1 MVKPKILLVQ
11 LEFGTWNRARAWSY
25 LGHFAVEDGL
35 RANGCECVTIP
46 ALCDIPDTSPLS
58 WLHHAKDL
66 LTGRRFDQIWVWLVH
81 NRYSD
86 AFLGWLAELAPVRVG
101 LIMESLRY
109 SEEEYRRWPHL
120 RERAGFVERQVRYM
134 THVLTADEHDA
145 DIFNQA
151 GSVQAVFWPSAVPS
165 RFITATIERSPR
177 RESAF
182 YGELYGE
189 RKAWLTMPGLK
200 DVLIHPPSAE
210 ADTRFPQFFNAL
222 HQQMSDRLQS
232 GWRPDPAALTEY
244 VDVWRRLREAI
255 FTNWLA
261 SLKPWSGIV
270 NLPSLFQS
278 YAGRV
283 VEAMAAGRPVI
294 SWKIPDR
301 PRTQDLFEEG
311 REILLY
317 PKDHPSVLKE
327 HVERVGRDADYAGNI
342 AAAARV
348 KLLQSHTAEARARQ
362 WLDWIETGQSLMAH
376 HDTGKV
382 TAMDAR
388 SSQSLARLT
397 VDQSG
402 EEIHFATT
410 VFVLTVGDPAF
421 EVCLEALHKQEGPP
435 FKLDIIRKVCPFS
448 AAAQAMIDRCRTS
461 YFIQVDEDMVL
472 APDAVASMENVMAA
486 APDDVGMI
494 CFHLFDEDRGL
505 PIQGVKIYRTALMKS
520 LMFQD
525 VKASEMD
532 LLAQMGRLGIQWI
545 LHPDVK
551 GQHGTVYTPDTIYR
565 RYKTLYEKDIRQWNV
580 LTSDI
585 RRKADAFR
593 QTGDP
598 LQLFALLG
606 AAHGIINAPL
616 AADREKD
623 ARAYDLAELDVFRR
637 LFLMDPPLTQSYAVA
652 RQAPPAHGPIP
663 FEQVQWKGES
673 DRNPPPSVT
682 DRATKPENEARTKSV
697 LIVTPHFWPSVGGV
711 ERVAEE
717 LGVGL
722 LNHGYRVDIG
732 TYPHAERHLTTHRG
746 LAILTLS
753 PHDRQH
759 GEILACALEVEQ
771 LIGSGRYDACVML
784 GAPVNGLFYGA
795 MTGLLPD
802 KTRLI
807 FQPTLNTEICDL
819 LSSGTKLA
827 KDLVVQL
834 TARAHQV
841 VVLSEGGCDASFF
854 GQHGLKTTYLPNGVQ
869 ARQFSGEFRQEHGI
883 PSDAFV
889 ILHVANL
896 YPVKNHLGL
905 LEAFASVPQGA
916 QLVLIGHPTDNT
928 AYVEQ
933 VRQALS
939 GRPEV
944 LYIPGLS
951 PEGIAAAMQAAD
963 VLVLPSHAEASPLC
977 ILEAMSHRLPW
988 MATSECDAAHEQA
1001 GGVVMPLVD
1010 FRRAVALLMREPG
1023 LRRAL
1028 GEAGYAHW
1036 ETCRQWSSVL
1046 EGWIQ
1051 LIETGHLT
1059 RSYAMPPDLIERT
1072 TVQRRTFWTQLEQ
1085 VEPEFGGTTIAGNG
1099 PATGDVTKQVNGGTM
1114 NSDAFYVNLFVNA
1127 PAWSA
1132 PHPNADE
1139 AARWSKIA
1147 AFLEYILRRVQQ
1159 KEPGRRLRMLDVGC
1173 GRGWL
1178 TNLATIYGTCE
1189 GVEPV
1194 SGVVE
1199 HARKLFPHLRFEV
1212 GTAEIISGLD
1222 DFEPYDV
1229 ILTSEVIEHVPHG
1242 QKENFLAQLSGLL
1255 KPDGYVV
1262 LTTPRGEMWEQ
1273 WKTIA
1278 PPNQPVEDWVTEEQL
1293 RALFNSQGFVEMGL
1307 DRIHVEVPGLRYVPA
1322 PTPADLRSMNLF
1334 PIYQAWVCQRTV
1346 EVPVPF
1352 TRTPKVSVI
1361 VPTYNRPDRLRT
1373 ALASLVAQTYQDFE
1387 VIIVNDAGC
1396 DVGAVVAACADR
1408 YRITTITHDRNRGL
1422 AAARNSG
1429 VRAAKGAYIAYLD
1442 DDDRYLPNHLE
1453 TLVGYLDRHE
1463 CRVAYTDAWRVQE
1476 RRSDGGYVETGRD
1489 VPYSCDF
1496 KPADLLVSNY
1506 FPVLCVMHDRACL
1519 DEVGLFDES
1528 LFAHEDW
1535 DLWIRMA
1542 TRFPFKHLPVRTAE
1556 FTWRTDG
1563 SSMTSGTRETYW
1575 RTTEIIYRK
1584 YRPYADRIGGVREAQ
1599 DKRLTEMRAIG
1610 GAKNYICSIV
1620 MPVCNRVELT
1630 KDCLTALAGLN
1641 DQPEYELIIVDNGS
1655 TDGTTDFLRQLSGD
1669 VRTIANEENLG
1680 FAKACNQ
1687 GAAAARGKYL
1697 VFLNNDTIPQQGWL
1711 TALVAEVNS
1720 HAEVGIVGSKLL
1732 YPNGTVQH
1740 AGVVRDCARRLPYHI
1755 YKNFAASHPAVNQR
1769 REFQIVTAAC
1779 LLIRRTLFDEV
1790 GGFDEG
1796 CVNGFE
1802 DADLC
1807 LKVRERGYVVVYQP
1821 RSVVVHLESQ
1831 TPGRKTHD
1839 DANVAR
1845 FLDRWKAQWWAA
1857 DEDRHFHMDGFKL
1870 KRVFCNGR
1878 DGGDIQLFSDIKD
1891 HAVWAHVA
1899 ATQAAALKQ
1908 DWQTV
1913 RRELSL
1919 ASDWPNDSE
1928 VLAWA
1933 SSVCERL
1940 QEPKLRQTFLSRY
1953 LALQEAPK
1961 ERLSLIRSLLEQKD
1975 LRGADS
1981 HLQSLLASSPNDAEG
1996 LLLKGILCMQREQ
2009 YEQAERAFASARQ
2022 EGADR
2027 KKCLMGMGMAA
2038 MGRVYTQ
2045 GAWERFLEVLAENP
2059 DDAEAI
2065 HWLLR
2070 AGTAQNRWQE
2080 LSEQLHQYV
2089 TRNPGDIAVRFAF
2102 AGVLLRGEQIEMA
2115 RREYETLQTL
2125 APGYDGLDQL
2135 GQMIA
2140 GKQAL
2145 LLTEAANDELIRH
2158 LIPAESVKARI

>member
-1 MVKPKILLVQ
+1 MEKPSILLVQ
-11 LEFGTWNRARAWSY
+11 LEFGTWDRARAWSY
-25 LGHFAVEDGL
+25 LGNFAVEDGL

-66 LTGRRFDQIWVWLVH
+66 SAGRRFDQVWVWLVH

-86 AFLGWLAELAPVRVG
+86 AFLEWLAELAPVRVG

-109 SEEEYRRWPHL
+109 SEEDCRRWPHL
-120 RERAGFVERQVRYM
+120 LERAGFVERQVKYM

-145 DIFNQA
+145 DVLNQA

-165 RFITATIERSPR
+165 RFITATIERPSR

-189 RKAWLTMPGLK
+189 RKGWLAMPGLK
-200 DVLIHPPSAE
+200 NVLIHPPSAE
-210 ADTRFPQFFNAL
+210 AATEFPRLFNAL
-222 HQQMSDRLQS
+222 HRQMSERLLS
-232 GWRPDPAALTEY
+232 GWRPNPTALTEY
-244 VDVWRRLREAI
+244 VGLWRRLREAI
-255 FTNWLA
+255 FANWLA

-301 PRTQDLFEEG
+301 PLTHDLFKDG
-311 REILLY
+311 QEILLY
-317 PKDHPSVLKE
+317 PKDRPSVLKE
-327 HVERVGRDADYAGNI
+327 YVERIGRDADYARNI
-342 AAAARV
+342 AAAARAE
-348 KLLQSHTAEARARQ
+348 LLRSHTAEARARQ
-362 WLDWIETGQSLMAH
+362 WLDWIVTGQSLMAH
-376 HDTGKV
+376 NDTRK
-382 TAMDAR
+382 TAVLDAR
-388 SSQSLARLT
+388 PSQSFARLT
-397 VDQSG
+397 ADQSG
-402 EEIHFATT
+402 EEIHSETT
-410 VFVLTVGDPAF
+410 VFVLTVDDPAF
-421 EVCLEALHKQEGPP
+421 APCLEALHRQDGPP
-435 FKLDIIRKVCPFS
+435 FKLDIIRNVCPFS
-448 AAAQAMIDRCRTS
+448 AAAQAMIDRCDTP

-472 APDAVASMENVMAA
+472 APDAVASMEAVMVA

-520 LMFQD
+520 LLFQD

-532 LLAQMGRLGIQWI
+532 LLAQMGRHGIQWI

-565 RYKTLYEKDIRQWNV
+565 RYKTMYEKDIRQWNV

-593 QTGDP
+593 QSGDP

-623 ARAYDLAELDVFRR
+623 ARVYDLPELDVFKR
-637 LFLMDPPLTQSYAVA
+637 LFLRDPPLTQSYVAA
-652 RQAPPAHGPIP
+652 RQVSPVHGPIP
-663 FEQVQWKGES
+663 FEQVQLKGES
-673 DRNPPPSVT
+673 DRNSKLPVA
-682 DRATKPENEARTKSV
+682 DCATKRKNESRIKSV

-711 ERVAEE
+711 ECVAEE

-722 LNHGYRVDIG
+722 LDHGYRVEIA
-732 TYPHAERHLTTHRG
+732 TYPHAERHLTMYRELT
-746 LAILTLS
+746 IITLS
-753 PHDRQH
+753 PHDRQEGTVH
-759 GEILACALEVEQ
+759 VCALEVER
-771 LIGSGRYDACVML
+771 LISSGRYDVCVML

-807 FQPTLNTEICDL
+807 FQPTLNKEICEL
-819 LSSGTKLA
+819 LSSGMSHA
-827 KDLVVQL
+827 KDLVVRL
-834 TARAHQV
+834 MARAHHV
-841 VVLSEGGCDASFF
+841 VVLSEGGCDASFLSR
-854 GQHGLKTTYLPNGVQ
+854 HGLKTTYLPNGVQ
-869 ARQFSGEFRQEHGI
+869 VRQSNGEFRKEHGI
-883 PSDAFV
+883 PSDAFI

-896 YPVKNHLGL
+896 YPVKNHVGL

-916 QLVLIGHPTDNT
+916 KLVLVGHPTDNT
-928 AYVEQ
+928 GYIAQ

-939 GRPEV
+939 DRPEV
-944 LYIPGLS
+944 LYIPGLP
-951 PEGIAAAMQAAD
+951 PEGVAAAMQASD

-988 MATSECDAAHEQA
+988 IATPECDAAHEQA
-1001 GGVVMPLVD
+1001 GGVVIPVTD
-1010 FRRAVALLMREPG
+1010 FRRAVTLLMQEPA

-1028 GEAGYAHW
+1028 GETGYAHW
-1036 ETCRQWSSVL
+1036 EACRQWPSVL
-1046 EGWIQ
+1046 EGWIE
-1051 LIETGHLT
+1051 LIETGRLT
-1059 RSYAMPPDLIERT
+1059 RSYAMPADVVERT
-1072 TVQRRTFWTQLEQ
+1072 TAQRRAFSKQLEQ
-1085 VEPEFGGTTIAGNG
+1085 VEPEFGGVITAGSG
-1099 PATGDVTKQVNGGTM
+1099 TSASDVTKQTNGGAM

-1127 PAWSA
+1127 PTWST

-1147 AFLEYILRRVQQ
+1147 AFLEYILREVQR
-1159 KEPGRRLRMLDVGC
+1159 KEPGRRLRILDVGC

-1178 TNLATIYGTCE
+1178 TNLATLYGTCE

-1194 SGVVE
+1194 AGVVE
-1199 HARKLFPHLRFEV
+1199 HARKLFPHLQFEV
-1212 GTAEIISGLD
+1212 GTAEIISGRD

-1242 QKENFLAQLSGLL
+1242 QKENFLTQLFSLL

-1293 RALFNSQGFVEMGL
+1293 RALFISQGFIEMGL

-1322 PTPADLRSMNLF
+1322 PTPADLRSMNLL
-1334 PIYQAWVCQRTV
+1334 PIYQVWCCRRAVDQR
-1346 EVPVPF
+1346 PISF
-1352 TRTPKVSVI
+1352 TRAPKVSVI

-1373 ALASLVAQTYQDFE
+1373 ALASLAAQTYQDFE
-1387 VIIVNDAGC
+1387 VIVVNDAGC

-1408 YRITTITHDRNRGL
+1408 HRITAITHDRNRGL

-1429 VRAAKGAYIAYLD
+1429 LRAAKGTYIAYLD

-1453 TLVGYLDRHE
+1453 TLVSYLDRHE

-1476 RRSDGGYVETGRD
+1476 RQSDGGYVETGRD
-1489 VPYSCDF
+1489 VPYSYEF

-1556 FTWRTDG
+1556 FTWRNDG

-1584 YRPYADRIGGVREAQ
+1584 YRPYADLIGGVREAQ

-1610 GAKNYICSIV
+1610 RAEDYVCSII

-1630 KDCLTALAGLN
+1630 KDCLTALAGLK

-1655 TDGTTDFLRQLSGD
+1655 TDGTADFLRQLSGD
-1669 VRTIANEENLG
+1669 VRIIVNEENLG

-1697 VFLNNDTIPQQGWL
+1697 VFLNNDTIPQPGWL
-1711 TALVAEVNS
+1711 AALVAEVDS

-1732 YPNGTVQH
+1732 YPDGTVQH

-1755 YKNFAASHPAVNQR
+1755 YKSFAASHPAVNQR

-1779 LLIRRTLFDEV
+1779 LLIRRALFEEV
-1790 GGFDEG
+1790 EGFDEG
-1796 CVNGFE
+1796 YMNGFE

-1807 LKVRERGYVVVYQP
+1807 LKVRECGYVVVYQP

-1839 DANVAR
+1839 DANATR

-1857 DEDRHFHMDGFKL
+1857 DEDRHFHMDGFKF
-1870 KRVFCNGR
+1870 KRVFRNGR
-1878 DGGDIQLFSDIKD
+1878 AGGDILMFSDIKD
-1891 HAVWAHVA
+1891 QAVWAHVA
-1899 ATQAAALKQ
+1899 AAQAAALKQ
-1908 DWQTV
+1908 DWHTV

-1919 ASDWPNDSE
+1919 ASEWPNDPAI
-1928 VLAWA
+1928 LAWA
-1933 SSVCERL
+1933 SFVCEHL
-1940 QEPKLRQTFLSRY
+1940 QEPKLGQTFLSRY

-1981 HLQSLLASSPNDAEG
+1981 HLQSLLAFSPNHAEG

-2009 YEQAERAFASARQ
+2009 YEQAELAFASARQ

-2038 MGRVYTQ
+2038 MGRAYTQ

-2080 LSEQLHQYV
+2080 LGEQLSAYV
-2089 TRNPGDIAVRFAF
+2089 ARNPGDLAVRFAL
-2102 AGVLLRGEQIEMA
+2102 ASVLLRAQQLDDA
-2115 RREYETLQTL
+2115 QREYGQLCVL
-2125 APGYDGLDQL
+2125 APNYDGLIEL
-2135 GQMIA
+2135 GQ
-2140 GKQAL
+2140 AL
-2145 LLTEAANDELIRH
+2145 ANKEAVLAYEASN
-2158 LIPAESVKARI
+2158 S

>member
-1 MVKPKILLVQ
+1 MEKPKILLVQ
-11 LEFGTWNRARAWSY
+11 LEFGTWDRARAWSY
-25 LGHFAVEDGL
+25 LGNFAVEDGL

-46 ALCDIPDTSPLS
+46 ALCDVPDTSPLS

-66 LTGRRFDQIWVWLVH
+66 LTGRRFDQVWVWLVH

-86 AFLGWLAELAPVRVG
+86 AFLVWLAELAPVRVG

-120 RERAGFVERQVRYM
+120 RERAGFVERQVKYM

-145 DIFNQA
+145 EVFNQA

-189 RKAWLTMPGLK
+189 RKAWLTMPGLS

-210 ADTRFPQFFNAL
+210 AETTFPQFFNAL
-222 HQQMSDRLQS
+222 HQQMSERLQS

-244 VDVWRRLREAI
+244 VGLWRRLREAI
-255 FTNWLA
+255 FANWLA

-301 PRTQDLFEEG
+301 PRTHDLFEEG

-317 PKDHPSVLKE
+317 PKDRPSILKE

-342 AAAARV
+342 AAAARLE
-348 KLLQSHTAEARARQ
+348 LLRSHTAEARARQ

-376 HDTGKV
+376 NDTGKAAV
-382 TAMDAR
+382 PDAR
-388 SSQSLARLT
+388 LPQSLTRLT
-397 VDQSG
+397 ADRSG
-402 EEIHFATT
+402 EERHFATT

-421 EVCLEALHKQEGPP
+421 EVCLRALHKQEGPP
-435 FKLDIIRKVCPFS
+435 FKLDIIRNVCPFS
-448 AAAQAMIDRCRTS
+448 AAAQAMIDRCDTL
-461 YFIQVDEDMVL
+461 YFMQVDEDMVL
-472 APDAVASMENVMAA
+472 TPDAVASMEAVMAA

-494 CFHLFDEDRGL
+494 CFHLFDEDRGV

-520 LMFQD
+520 LIFQD
-525 VKASEMD
+525 VKASEME
-532 LLAQMGRLGIQWI
+532 LLAQMGRRGIQWI

-565 RYKTLYEKDIRQWNV
+565 RYKTMYEKDIRQWNV

-593 QTGDP
+593 QSGDP
-598 LQLFALLG
+598 LQLFALMG
-606 AAHGIINAPL
+606 ASHGIISAPL

-623 ARAYDLAELDVFRR
+623 ARAYDLPELDVFKR
-637 LFLMDPPLTQSYAVA
+637 LFLMDPPLTQSYVAA
-652 RQAPPAHGPIP
+652 RQVPPAHEPIP

-673 DRNPPPSVT
+673 DRNPPPSVA
-682 DRATKPENEARTKSV
+682 DRITKRKNEAGTKSI

-711 ERVAEE
+711 ERVVEE

-722 LNHGYRVDIG
+722 LNHGYRVDIAA
-732 TYPHAERHLTTHRG
+732 YPHVKRHLTMYRG
-746 LAILTLS
+746 LTIITLS
-753 PHDRQH
+753 PHDRQAGTVH
-759 GEILACALEVEQ
+759 VCALEVER
-771 LIGSGRYDACVML
+771 LISSGRYDACVML

-807 FQPTLNTEICDL
+807 FQPTLNKEICEL
-819 LSSGTKLA
+819 LSSGMSHV
-827 KDLVVQL
+827 KDLVVRL
-834 TARAHQV
+834 TTHAHHV
-841 VVLSEGGCDASFF
+841 VVLSERGSDASFF
-854 GQHGLKTTYLPNGVQ
+854 SRHGLKTTYLPNGIQ
-869 ARQFSGEFRQEHGI
+869 AQQSNGKFRKEHGI
-883 PSDAFV
+883 PSDAFL

-905 LEAFASVPQGA
+905 LEVFAPVPQGA
-916 QLVLIGHPTDNT
+916 KLVLVGHPTDNA

-933 VRQALS
+933 VRRALA

-951 PEGIAAAMQAAD
+951 PEGVAAAMQAAD
-963 VLVLPSHAEASPLC
+963 VLILPSHAEASPLC

-988 MATSECDAAHEQA
+988 VATPECDAAQEQA
-1001 GGVVMPLVD
+1001 GGVVIPLAD
-1010 FRRAVALLMREPG
+1010 FRRAVTLLMKKPA
-1023 LRRAL
+1023 LRRAF
-1028 GEAGYAHW
+1028 GETGYAHW
-1036 ETCRQWSSVL
+1036 EACRQWSSVL
-1046 EGWIQ
+1046 EGWIE
-1051 LIETGHLT
+1051 LIHTGHLT

-1072 TVQRRTFWTQLEQ
+1072 TAQRRTFWTQLEQ
-1085 VEPEFGGTTIAGNG
+1085 AEPEFGGATIAGNE
-1099 PATGDVTKQVNGGTM
+1099 PSTDDVAKQVNGGTM

-1127 PAWSA
+1127 PAWSG

-1147 AFLEYILRRVQQ
+1147 AFLEYIFRRVQQ

-1212 GTAEIISGLD
+1212 GTAEIISGRD

-1242 QKENFLAQLSGLL
+1242 QKENFLTQLFSLL

-1293 RALFNSQGFVEMGL
+1293 RALFNSQGFIEMGL

-1322 PTPADLRSMNLF
+1322 PTPADLRSMNLL
-1334 PIYQAWVCQRTV
+1334 PIYQVWCCRRAVDQR
-1346 EVPVPF
+1346 PISF
-1352 TRTPKVSVI
+1352 TRAPKVSVI

-1373 ALASLVAQTYQDFE
+1373 ALASLAAQTYQDFE
-1387 VIIVNDAGC
+1387 VIVVNDAGC
-1396 DVGAVVAACADR
+1396 DVGAIVAACADR

-1429 VRAAKGAYIAYLD
+1429 VRAAKGTYVAYLD

-1453 TLVGYLDRHE
+1453 TLAGYLDRRE
-1463 CRVAYTDAWRVQE
+1463 CRVAYTDAWRVKE

-1489 VPYSCDF
+1489 VPYSYDF

-1542 TRFPFKHLPVRTAE
+1542 TRFPFKHLPIRTAE

-1563 SSMTSGTRETYW
+1563 SSMTSGTRETYR

-1584 YRPYADRIGGVREAQ
+1584 YMPYADRIAGVREAQ

-1630 KDCLTALAGLN
+1630 KDCLTALAGLK

-1687 GAAAARGKYL
+1687 GAAVARGKYL
-1697 VFLNNDTIPQQGWL
+1697 IFLNNDTIPQPGWL
-1711 TALVAEVNS
+1711 AALVAEVDHHS
-1720 HAEVGIVGSKLL
+1720 EVGIVGSKLL
-1732 YPNGTVQH
+1732 YPDGTIQH
-1740 AGVVRDCARRLPYHI
+1740 AGVVRDCAHRLPYHI
-1755 YKNFAASHPAVNQR
+1755 YKTFAGDHPAVNQR

-1779 LLIRRTLFDEV
+1779 LLIRRALFEEV

-1796 CVNGFE
+1796 YVNGFE

-1807 LKVRERGYVVVYQP
+1807 LKVQERGSVVVYQP

-1831 TPGRKTHD
+1831 TPGRKLHD
-1839 DANVAR
+1839 DANMTR

-1857 DEDRHFHMDGFKL
+1857 DEDLHFHVDGFKL
-1870 KRVFCNGR
+1870 KRVFRNGR
-1878 DGGDIQLFSDIKD
+1878 AGGDIHMFNDITD
-1891 HAVWAHVA
+1891 RAAWAHVA

-1908 DWQTV
+1908 DWPAV
-1913 RRELSL
+1913 KRELSL
-1919 ASDWPNDSE
+1919 ASDWPNDPE
-1928 VLAWA
+1928 ILAWA
-1933 SSVCERL
+1933 SFVCEHL
-1940 QEPKLRQTFLSRY
+1940 QEPILRQAFLSRY

-1975 LRGADS
+1975 LCGADS

-2038 MGRVYTQ
+2038 MGRAYTQ
-2045 GAWERFLEVLAENP
+2045 GAWEWFLEVLAENP

-2080 LSEQLHQYV
+2080 LVKQLSAYV
-2089 TRNPGDIAVRFAF
+2089 MRNPGDLAVRFAL
-2102 AGVLLRGEQIEMA
+2102 ASVLLRAQQLDDA
-2115 RREYETLQTL
+2115 QREYGQLRML
-2125 APGYDGLDQL
+2125 APNYDGLIEL
-2135 GQMIA
+2135 GR
-2140 GKQAL
+2140 AL
-2145 LLTEAANDELIRH
+2145 ANKEAVLAYEASN
-2158 LIPAESVKARI
+2158 

>member
-25 LGHFAVEDGL
+25 LGNFAVEDGL
-35 RANGCECVTIP
+35 RANGCEYVTIP
-46 ALCDIPDTSPLS
+46 ALCDIPDSSPLS

-66 LTGRRFDQIWVWLVH
+66 LASQRFDQVWVWLVH

-109 SEEEYRRWPHL
+109 SDEDYRRWPHL
-120 RERAGFVERQVRYM
+120 LERAGFVERQVKYM

-145 DIFNQA
+145 DVLNRT

-165 RFITATIERSPR
+165 RFITATIERPSR

-189 RKAWLTMPGLK
+189 RKAWLAMPGLK
-200 DVLIHPPSAE
+200 DLLVHPPSAE
-210 ADTRFPQFFNAL
+210 AATEFPQLFNTL
-222 HQQMSDRLQS
+222 HQQMSERLQS
-232 GWRPDPAALTEY
+232 GWRPNLDALTEY
-244 VDVWRRLREAI
+244 VGLWRRLREAI
-255 FTNWLA
+255 FANWLA
-261 SLKPWSGIV
+261 SLKPWSAIV

-301 PRTQDLFEEG
+301 PHTLDLFKDG

-317 PKDHPSVLKE
+317 PRDRPAVLKE
-327 HVERVGRDADYAGNI
+327 HVERITNDVDYAKHI
-342 AAAARV
+342 ATAARAE
-348 KLLQSHTAEARARQ
+348 LLRSHTAEARARQ
-362 WLDWIETGQSLMAH
+362 WLDWIETGQPLVVRHATEKAVVR
-376 HDTGKV
+376 DTRSPQL
-382 TAMDAR
+382 TADR
-388 SSQSLARLT
+388 SGDEIRFTTTVFLLT
-397 VDQSG
+397 VD
-402 EEIHFATT
+402 
-410 VFVLTVGDPAF
+410 DPAF
-421 EVCLEALHKQEGPP
+421 AACLEALHKQEGSS
-435 FKLDIIRKVCPFS
+435 FKLDIIRNVCPFS
-448 AAAQAMIDRCRTS
+448 AAAQAMIDRCRS
-461 YFIQVDEDMVL
+461 PYFIQADEDMVL
-472 APDAVASMENVMAA
+472 APDAVASMEAVMAA

-494 CFHLFDEDRGL
+494 CFHLFDEDRGI

-520 LMFQD
+520 LTFQD
-525 VKASEMD
+525 VKASEMN
-532 LLAQMGRLGIQWI
+532 LLEQMGRHGIQWI

-551 GQHGTVYTPDTIYR
+551 GRHGTVYAPDTIYR
-565 RYKTLYEKDIRQWNV
+565 RYKTMYEKDIRQWNV

-593 QTGDP
+593 RSGDP

-623 ARAYDLAELDVFRR
+623 ARAYDFAELDVFRR
-637 LFLMDPPLTQSYAVA
+637 LFLMDPPLTQSYAAA
-652 RQAPPAHGPIP
+652 RQVSPVHEPIP
-663 FEQVQWKGES
+663 FEQVKWKGES
-673 DRNPPPSVT
+673 DHNPTPIIA
-682 DRATKPENEARTKSV
+682 DRAVTRENRAATKSI

-711 ERVAEE
+711 EHVAED

-722 LNHGYRVDIG
+722 LNHGYDVEIA

-746 LAILTLS
+746 LAIITLS
-753 PHDRQH
+753 PHDRQEGAIH
-759 GEILACALEVEQ
+759 VCALEVEQ

-784 GAPVNGLFYGA
+784 GAPINSLFYGA

-807 FQPTLNTEICDL
+807 FQPTLNKEICEL
-819 LSSGTKLA
+819 LSSSMGHA
-827 KDLVVQL
+827 KDLVVRL
-834 TARAHQV
+834 TARAHHV
-841 VVLSEGGCDASFF
+841 VVLSEHGCDASFF
-854 GQHGLKTTYLPNGVQ
+854 GRHELKTIYLPNGVQ
-869 ARQFSGEFRQEHGI
+869 ALQSNGKFRKNHGI
-883 PSDAFV
+883 PSDAFI

-896 YPVKNHLGL
+896 YPVKNHVGL
-905 LEAFASVPQGA
+905 LEAFASVPKGA
-916 QLVLIGHPTDNT
+916 KLVLVGHPTDNT

-951 PEGIAAAMQAAD
+951 PEGVAAAMQAAD

-988 MATSECDAAHEQA
+988 MATPACDAAHEQA
-1001 GGVVMPLVD
+1001 GGVVIPLGD
-1010 FRRAVALLMREPG
+1010 FRRAITLLMQEPA

-1028 GEAGYAHW
+1028 GETGYAHW
-1036 ETCRQWSSVL
+1036 AACRQWSSVL
-1046 EGWIQ
+1046 AGWIE
-1051 LIETGHLT
+1051 LIETGRLI
-1059 RSYAMPPDLIERT
+1059 RSYTMPPDLVERT
-1072 TVQRRTFWTQLEQ
+1072 TAQQRAFSKHLEQ
-1085 VEPEFGGTTIAGNG
+1085 VELEFGGVTTAGSESS
-1099 PATGDVTKQVNGGTM
+1099 TSDVARQPNGGAM
-1114 NSDAFYVNLFVNA
+1114 NSDTFYVNLFVNA

-1147 AFLEYILRRVQQ
+1147 AFLEYILREVQQ
-1159 KEPGRRLRMLDVGC
+1159 EGPDRRLRILDVGC

-1178 TNLATIYGTCE
+1178 TNLATMYGTCE

-1194 SGVVE
+1194 AGVVE

-1212 GTAEIISGLD
+1212 GTAEIVSGRA

-1242 QKENFLAQLSGLL
+1242 RKENFLAQLFRLL
-1255 KPDGYVV
+1255 KPDGHVV

-1293 RALFNSQGFVEMGL
+1293 RALFTSQGFVEMGL
-1307 DRIHVEVPGLRYVPA
+1307 DRIHVEVPDLRYVPA

-1334 PIYQAWVCQRTV
+1334 PIYQVWCCRRSVDQR
-1346 EVPVPF
+1346 PIPF
-1352 TRTPKVSVI
+1352 TRAPKVSVI

-1373 ALASLVAQTYQDFE
+1373 ALASLTAQTYQDFE
-1387 VIIVNDAGC
+1387 VIVVNDAGC
-1396 DVGAVVAACADR
+1396 DVGFIVAACADR
-1408 YRITTITHDRNRGL
+1408 HRIMTITHDRNRGL

-1429 VRAAKGAYIAYLD
+1429 LRAAKGTYIAYLD

-1453 TLVGYLDRHE
+1453 TLVGYLDRRE

-1476 RRSDGGYVETGRD
+1476 RQTDNGYVEIGRD
-1489 VPYSCDF
+1489 VPYSYDF

-1535 DLWIRMA
+1535 DFWIRMA
-1542 TRFPFKHLPVRTAE
+1542 TCFPFKHLPVRTAE

-1563 SSMTSGTRETYW
+1563 SSMTSGTRETYR

-1584 YRPYADRIGGVREAQ
+1584 YRPYADLIGGVREAQ
-1599 DKRLTEMRAIG
+1599 DKRLTEIRAVG
-1610 GAKNYICSIV
+1610 SAKHYVCSIV
-1620 MPVCNRVELT
+1620 MPVWNRVELT
-1630 KDCLTALAGLN
+1630 RDCLTALAGLK
-1641 DQPEYELIIVDNGS
+1641 DQPEYELIVVDNGS

-1669 VRTIANEENLG
+1669 VRVIVNEENLG

-1697 VFLNNDTIPQQGWL
+1697 VFLNNDTIPQPGWL
-1711 TALVAEVNS
+1711 TALVAEVDN
-1720 HAEVGIVGSKLL
+1720 HAEVGVVGSKLL

-1755 YKNFAASHPAVNQR
+1755 YKGFAAGHPAVNQR

-1779 LLIRRTLFDEV
+1779 LLIRRALFDEV

-1796 CVNGFE
+1796 YVNGFE

-1831 TPGRKTHD
+1831 TPGRKLHD
-1839 DANVAR
+1839 DVNATR
-1845 FLDRWKAQWWAA
+1845 FLDRWRTQWWAG
-1857 DEDRHFHMDGFKL
+1857 DEDLHFHVDGYKL
-1870 KRVFCNGR
+1870 KRVFRNGR
-1878 DGGDIQLFSDIKD
+1878 DGGDILMFSDIKD
-1891 HAVWAHVA
+1891 RAAWAHVA

-1908 DWQTV
+1908 DWPAV
-1913 RRELSL
+1913 RRELRL
-1919 ASDWPNDSE
+1919 ASDWPDDPE
-1928 VLAWA
+1928 TLAWA
-1933 SSVCERL
+1933 SSVCEHL

-1953 LALQEAPK
+1953 LALEEAPK

-1975 LRGADS
+1975 LQGADC
-1981 HLQSLLASSPNDAEG
+1981 HLQSLLASSPNHTEG
-1996 LLLKGILCMQREQ
+1996 LLLNGILCMQREQ
-2009 YEQAERAFASARQ
+2009 YEQAEHAFVSAMR

-2027 KKCLMGMGMAA
+2027 RKCLMGMGMSS
-2038 MGRVYTQ
+2038 MGRAYTQ

-2080 LSEQLHQYV
+2080 LGEQLGAYV
-2089 TRNPGDIAVRFAF
+2089 VRNPGDLAVRFAL
-2102 AGVLLRGEQIEMA
+2102 ASVLLRAQQLDDA
-2115 RREYETLQTL
+2115 QRECGQLRML
-2125 APGYDGLDQL
+2125 APNYDGLIEL
-2135 GQMIA
+2135 GQ
-2140 GKQAL
+2140 AL
-2145 LLTEAANDELIRH
+2145 ASKEAVLAYEASD
-2158 LIPAESVKARI
+2158 S